1 MLETPA
7 TMLDMALRLA
17 SQVTQGFHAIPGSA
31 VIVRYVRS
39 SHQNDI
45 ARSIVELLLLLLAL
59 RYLMAKSY
67 SPDKD
72 GKHMSL
78 SEEEIED
85 LVDEWS
91 PESLVEDKP
100 ELRLLDANLPVLHR
114 DASSGPR
121 TKLSDG
127 RTVTNLAN
135 YNHHNLSGDQKLI
148 DSAVGTLRT
157 YGTGPC
163 SAPGFYG
170 TFDVHLKL
178 EEDIASHF
186 GTESAIIYAQSFST
200 ISSMISAFCKR
211 GDIIV
216 ADRAVNFPIRK
227 GIHAS
232 RSIVRWFNH
241 NDLDDLERVLSQLA
255 KEERPLTRRFIITEA
270 LFEYTGEVVD
280 LLRLI
285 EIKHKYKYRIILDE
299 TWVLT
304 AFPTTFGLLTILQ
317 MVVRHPRS
325 YRQRLDR
332 DAQHRRNEYRHHRR
346 QPGRMRV
353 QRGRILHR
361 RVPHGRASASKQSG
375 SYLLRFSTYI
385 HGNYGF

>member
-1 MLETPA
+1 MSEPTA
-7 TMLDMALRLA
+7 AIVDMALQIA
-17 SQVTQGFHAIPGSA
+17 SQTAKAFHAVPGSA
-31 VIVRYVRS
+31 VIVRYVRF

-67 SPDKD
+67 SPDKN
-72 GKHMSL
+72 GKHISL
-78 SEEEIED
+78 GEEEIED
-85 LVDEWS
+85 LVDEWL
-91 PESLVEDKP
+91 PEPLVEDKP

-114 DASSGPR
+114 DACSGPR
-121 TKLSDG
+121 TKLSG
-127 RTVTNLAN
+127 GQMVTNLAN
-135 YNHHNLSGDQKLI
+135 YNHHNLSGDQQLV
-148 DSAVGTLRT
+148 DSAVKTLRM

-178 EEDIASHF
+178 EDDIKSHF
-186 GTESAIIYAQSFST
+186 GTESAIIYSQSFST

-232 RSIVRWFNH
+232 RSVVRWFNH
-241 NDLDDLERVLSQLA
+241 NDMNDLERVLSQLA

-270 LFEYTGEVVD
+270 LSEYTGEMVD

-299 TWVLT
+299 T
-304 AFPTTFGLLTILQ
+304 
-317 MVVRHPRS
+317 
-325 YRQRLDR
+325 
-332 DAQHRRNEYRHHRR
+332 
-346 QPGRMRV
+346 
-353 QRGRILHR
+353 
-361 RVPHGRASASKQSG
+361 
-375 SYLLRFSTYI
+375 
-385 HGNYGF
+385 

>member
-1 MLETPA
+1 
-7 TMLDMALRLA
+7 MLDMALSLA
-17 SQVTQGFHAIPGSA
+17 SHLAKAFHSIPGSA
-31 VIVRYVRS
+31 VIVRYVRY
-39 SHQNDI
+39 SHQNVI

-67 SPDKD
+67 SPDKNK
-72 GKHMSL
+72 KHISL

-85 LVDEWS
+85 LIDEWS
-91 PESLVEDKP
+91 PEPLVEDKP
-100 ELRLLDANLPVLHR
+100 ELRLLNANLPVLHR
-114 DASSGPR
+114 EASSGPR

-127 RTVTNLAN
+127 RTVINLAS

-148 DSAVGTLRT
+148 DSAVETLRR

-170 TFDVHLKL
+170 TFDVHLNL
-178 EEDIASHF
+178 ERDIAAHY

-227 GIHAS
+227 GIQAS
-232 RSIVRWFNH
+232 RSIVRWFKH

-270 LFEYTGEVVD
+270 LFEYTGEMVD

-285 EIKHKYKYRIILDE
+285 EIKHKYRYRIILDE
-299 TWVLT
+299 T
-304 AFPTTFGLLTILQ
+304 
-317 MVVRHPRS
+317 
-325 YRQRLDR
+325 
-332 DAQHRRNEYRHHRR
+332 
-346 QPGRMRV
+346 
-353 QRGRILHR
+353 
-361 RVPHGRASASKQSG
+361 
-375 SYLLRFSTYI
+375 
-385 HGNYGF
+385 

>member
-17 SQVTQGFHAIPGSA
+17 SQVTKGFHAIPGSA

-91 PESLVEDKP
+91 PEPLVEDKP

-127 RTVTNLAN
+127 RMVTNLAN
-135 YNHHNLSGDQKLI
+135 YNHHSLSGDQQLI
-148 DSAVGTLRT
+148 DSAVETLRT

-232 RSIVRWFNH
+232 RSVVRWFNH

-270 LFEYTGEVVD
+270 LFEYTGEMVD

-317 MVVRHPRS
+317 MVVRHFGA
-325 YRQRLDR
+325 YWQRLDR
-332 DAQHRRNEYRHHRR
+332 DAEYRRNEYRHHRW
-346 QPGRMRV
+346 
-353 QRGRILHR
+353 
-361 RVPHGRASASKQSG
+361 
-375 SYLLRFSTYI
+375 
-385 HGNYGF
+385 

>member
-1 MLETPA
+1 MA
-7 TMLDMALRLA
+7 TIPEATSTLLDMALRLA
-17 SQVTQGFHAIPGSA
+17 DRVAKAFHALPGSA
-31 VIVRYVRS
+31 VIARYVRS

-45 ARSIVELLLLLLAL
+45 ARSVVELLLLLLAL

-67 SPDKD
+67 SPDKNM
-72 GKHMSL
+72 KYISL

-91 PESLVEDKP
+91 PEPLVEDKP

-114 DASSGPR
+114 DTHSGPR

-127 RTVTNLAN
+127 RMVTNLAS
-135 YNHHNLSGDQKLI
+135 YNHHNLSGDPKLI
-148 DSAVGTLRT
+148 DSAVETLRR

-170 TFDVHLKL
+170 TFDVHLNL
-178 EEDIASHF
+178 ERDIAAHY

-232 RSIVRWFNH
+232 RSIVRWFKH

-270 LFEYTGEVVD
+270 LFEYTGEMVD

-299 TWVLT
+299 T
-304 AFPTTFGLLTILQ
+304 
-317 MVVRHPRS
+317 
-325 YRQRLDR
+325 
-332 DAQHRRNEYRHHRR
+332 
-346 QPGRMRV
+346 
-353 QRGRILHR
+353 
-361 RVPHGRASASKQSG
+361 
-375 SYLLRFSTYI
+375 
-385 HGNYGF
+385 

>member
-1 MLETPA
+1 MATILEA
-7 TMLDMALRLA
+7 TSTVLDIALSLA
-17 SQVTQGFHAIPGSA
+17 SHVAKAFHALPGSA

-67 SPDKD
+67 SPDKNK
-72 GKHMSL
+72 KHISL

-91 PESLVEDKP
+91 PEPLVEDKP

-114 DASSGPR
+114 DACSGPR

-127 RTVTNLAN
+127 RTVTNLAS
-135 YNHHNLSGDQKLI
+135 YNHHNLSGDPKLI
-148 DSAVGTLRT
+148 DSAVETLRR

-170 TFDVHLKL
+170 TFDVHLNL
-178 EEDIASHF
+178 ERDIAAHY

-232 RSIVRWFNH
+232 RSIVRWFEH

-255 KEERPLTRRFIITEA
+255 KEERPLTRKFIITEA
-270 LFEYTGEVVD
+270 LFEYTGGMVD

-299 TWVLT
+299 T
-304 AFPTTFGLLTILQ
+304 
-317 MVVRHPRS
+317 
-325 YRQRLDR
+325 
-332 DAQHRRNEYRHHRR
+332 
-346 QPGRMRV
+346 
-353 QRGRILHR
+353 
-361 RVPHGRASASKQSG
+361 
-375 SYLLRFSTYI
+375 
-385 HGNYGF
+385 

>member
-1 MLETPA
+1 MLSIDKSLLQFLHPDSGLA
-7 TMLDMALRLA
+7 IDTMSESTDTVIEMALSLA
-17 SQVTQGFHAIPGSA
+17 SRVATAFHAVPGSA

-45 ARSIVELLLLLLAL
+45 ARSIVELLLLLLAI

-67 SPDKD
+67 SPDRK
-72 GKHMSL
+72 GKHISL

-85 LVDEWS
+85 LVDEWL
-91 PESLVEDKP
+91 PEPLVEDKP
-100 ELRLLDANLPVLHR
+100 ELRSLDANLPVLHR
-114 DASSGPR
+114 DASSGPK
-121 TKLSDG
+121 TKLNDG
-127 RTVTNLAN
+127 RIVTNLAN
-135 YNHHNLSGDQKLI
+135 YDHHNLSGDPKLI
-148 DSAVGTLRT
+148 DSAVKTLRT

-178 EEDIASHF
+178 EAEIASHM

-241 NDLDDLERVLSQLA
+241 NDMDDLERVLSQLA
-255 KEERPLTRRFIITEA
+255 KEERPLTRRFIVTEA
-270 LFEYTGEVVD
+270 LFEYTGEMVD

-299 TWVLT
+299 T
-304 AFPTTFGLLTILQ
+304 
-317 MVVRHPRS
+317 
-325 YRQRLDR
+325 
-332 DAQHRRNEYRHHRR
+332 
-346 QPGRMRV
+346 
-353 QRGRILHR
+353 
-361 RVPHGRASASKQSG
+361 
-375 SYLLRFSTYI
+375 
-385 HGNYGF
+385 

>member
-1 MLETPA
+1 MSGTPA
-7 TMLDMALRLA
+7 SMLDETLWLA
-17 SQVTQGFHAIPGSA
+17 SRVANAFHAVPGSA

-45 ARSIVELLLLLLAL
+45 ARSIVELLLLLLAV

-67 SPDKD
+67 SPDRK
-72 GKHMSL
+72 GRHISL

-85 LVDEWS
+85 LVDEWL
-91 PESLVEDKP
+91 PEPLVEDKP

-114 DASSGPR
+114 DACSGPK

-135 YNHHNLSGDQKLI
+135 YDHHNLSGDPKLI
-148 DSAVGTLRT
+148 DSAAATMRR
-157 YGTGPC
+157 YGVGPC

-178 EEDIASHF
+178 EEDIAAHF
-186 GTESAIIYAQSFST
+186 GTENAIIYAQSFST
-200 ISSMISAFCKR
+200 VSSMISAFCKR

-227 GIHAS
+227 GLHAS
-232 RSIVRWFNH
+232 RSIVRWFSH
-241 NDLDDLERVLSQLA
+241 NDMDDLERVLSQLA
-255 KEERPLTRRFIITEA
+255 KEDRPLTRRFIVTEA
-270 LFEYTGEVVD
+270 LFEYTGEIVD

-299 TWVLT
+299 T
-304 AFPTTFGLLTILQ
+304 
-317 MVVRHPRS
+317 
-325 YRQRLDR
+325 
-332 DAQHRRNEYRHHRR
+332 
-346 QPGRMRV
+346 
-353 QRGRILHR
+353 
-361 RVPHGRASASKQSG
+361 
-375 SYLLRFSTYI
+375 
-385 HGNYGF
+385 

>member
-1 MLETPA
+1 
-7 TMLDMALRLA
+7 MLDMALSLA
-17 SQVTQGFHAIPGSA
+17 SHLAKAFHSIPGSA
-31 VIVRYVRS
+31 VIVRYVRY
-39 SHQNDI
+39 SHQNVI

-67 SPDKD
+67 SPDKNK
-72 GKHMSL
+72 KHISL

-85 LVDEWS
+85 LIDEWS
-91 PESLVEDKP
+91 PEPLVEDKP
-100 ELRLLDANLPVLHR
+100 ELRLLNANLPVLHR
-114 DASSGPR
+114 EASSGPR

-127 RTVTNLAN
+127 RTVINLAS

-148 DSAVGTLRT
+148 DSAVETLRR

-170 TFDVHLKL
+170 TFDVHLNL
-178 EEDIASHF
+178 EQDIAAHY

-227 GIHAS
+227 GIQAS
-232 RSIVRWFNH
+232 RSIVRWFKH

-270 LFEYTGEVVD
+270 LFEYTGEMVD

-285 EIKHKYKYRIILDE
+285 EIKHKYRYRIILDE
-299 TWVLT
+299 T
-304 AFPTTFGLLTILQ
+304 
-317 MVVRHPRS
+317 
-325 YRQRLDR
+325 
-332 DAQHRRNEYRHHRR
+332 
-346 QPGRMRV
+346 
-353 QRGRILHR
+353 
-361 RVPHGRASASKQSG
+361 
-375 SYLLRFSTYI
+375 
-385 HGNYGF
+385 

>member
-1 MLETPA
+1 MATILEA
-7 TMLDMALRLA
+7 TSTVLDIALSLA
-17 SQVTQGFHAIPGSA
+17 SHVAKAFHALPGSA

-67 SPDKD
+67 SPDKNK
-72 GKHMSL
+72 KHISL

-91 PESLVEDKP
+91 PEPLVEDKP

-114 DASSGPR
+114 DACSGPR

-127 RTVTNLAN
+127 RTVTNLAS
-135 YNHHNLSGDQKLI
+135 YNHHNLSGDPKLI
-148 DSAVGTLRT
+148 DSAVETLRR

-170 TFDVHLKL
+170 TFDVHLNL
-178 EEDIASHF
+178 ERDIAAHY

-232 RSIVRWFNH
+232 RSIVRWFEH
-241 NDLDDLERVLSQLA
+241 NDLDDLERMLSQLA
-255 KEERPLTRRFIITEA
+255 KEERPLTRKFIITEA
-270 LFEYTGEVVD
+270 LFEYTGGMVG

-299 TWVLT
+299 T
-304 AFPTTFGLLTILQ
+304 
-317 MVVRHPRS
+317 
-325 YRQRLDR
+325 
-332 DAQHRRNEYRHHRR
+332 
-346 QPGRMRV
+346 
-353 QRGRILHR
+353 
-361 RVPHGRASASKQSG
+361 
-375 SYLLRFSTYI
+375 
-385 HGNYGF
+385 

>member
-1 MLETPA
+1 MSGAPA
-7 TMLDMALRLA
+7 TVLDVILSLA
-17 SQVTQGFHAIPGSA
+17 SQVAKTFQAIPGSA

-67 SPDKD
+67 SPDRK
-72 GKHMSL
+72 GKHISL
-78 SEEEIED
+78 SDEEIED
-85 LVDEWS
+85 LVDEWL
-91 PESLVEDKP
+91 PEPLVEDKP
-100 ELRLLDANLPVLHR
+100 ELRLLDVNLPVLHR
-114 DASSGPR
+114 DACSGPR

-127 RTVTNLAN
+127 RTVTNLAT
-135 YNHHNLSGDQKLI
+135 YNHHNLSGDQQLI
-148 DSAVGTLRT
+148 DSAVETLRT

-178 EEDIASHF
+178 EEDIASHM
-186 GTESAIIYAQSFST
+186 GTENAIIYAQSFST

-270 LFEYTGEVVD
+270 LFEHTGEMVD

-285 EIKHKYKYRIILDE
+285 EIKHNYKYRVILDE
-299 TWVLT
+299 T
-304 AFPTTFGLLTILQ
+304 
-317 MVVRHPRS
+317 
-325 YRQRLDR
+325 
-332 DAQHRRNEYRHHRR
+332 
-346 QPGRMRV
+346 
-353 QRGRILHR
+353 
-361 RVPHGRASASKQSG
+361 
-375 SYLLRFSTYI
+375 
-385 HGNYGF
+385 